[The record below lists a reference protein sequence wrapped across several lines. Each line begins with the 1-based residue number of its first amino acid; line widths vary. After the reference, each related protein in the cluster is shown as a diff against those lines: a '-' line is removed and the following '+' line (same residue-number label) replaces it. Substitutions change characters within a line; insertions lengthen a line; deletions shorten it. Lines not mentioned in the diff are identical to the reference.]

1 MFTVI
6 LQEFATRMSTCLSRY
21 PWLLAKHPTLGI
33 VGYAYAT
40 TYKARAAYRWTAE
53 TSVYVS
59 SSCHRMR
66 VGSKLYKAL
75 FAILTRLNI
84 HSLFVCIGIP
94 NEKSMGFH
102 KRLGFEN
109 AGLFRRAGF
118 KRGRW
123 IDSMWLQK
131 FLPEGD
137 EHPSSEEPFTE
148 DLQVVI
154 PEPISITGLSTEEVM
169 SFLT

>member
-1 MFTVI
+1 M
-6 LQEFATRMSTCLSRY
+6 RMSNCLKKY

-40 TYKARAAYRWTAE
+40 SYKARAAYRWTVE

-59 SSCHRMR
+59 SSAHRLQ
-66 VGSKLYKAL
+66 VGSKLYKSL

-84 HSLFVCIGIP
+84 RSVFVCIGIP
-94 NEKSMGFH
+94 NEKSIGFH
-102 KRLGFEN
+102 KRLGFDV
-109 AGLFRRAGF
+109 AGVLRRAGF

-131 FLPEGD
+131 FLPEDGD
-137 EHPSSEEPFTE
+137 HASSKEPYTE
-148 DLQVVI
+148 DLDIVI
-154 PEPISITGLSTEEVM
+154 PEPISITDLSHEEIGVLIEKG
-169 SFLT
+169 FE